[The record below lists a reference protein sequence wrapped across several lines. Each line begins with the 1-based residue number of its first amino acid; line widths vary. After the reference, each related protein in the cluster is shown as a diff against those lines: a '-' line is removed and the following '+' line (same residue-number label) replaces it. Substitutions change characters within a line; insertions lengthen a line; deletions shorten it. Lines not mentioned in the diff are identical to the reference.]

1 MTLTLVLRAAA
12 AAPLWAATTLFRL
25 LPKELASQTGAA
37 IGRNIGALLPV
48 NRTGDENLRRVF
60 PEWSAE
66 QRAAV
71 LRDCWGNLGRLA
83 TEHSYPPDEE
93 KLRVEGAEIL
103 ESAKNSGA
111 PVVFVSAHIGNW
123 EALPII
129 AARYGLRYTGV
140 YRQAN
145 NPFVER
151 LIQRQRGQQAAAF
164 IPKGKSGTKQLIRLV
179 RSGEPVGMLVDQRL
193 SEGIRV
199 PFLGLDAATTTT
211 PAELALRY
219 GAQLIPAYARRDA
232 DGGITVVV
240 EQPLSRDD
248 VPEEQ
253 DGVLWLTTALNER
266 ISGWIRAYPAQWL
279 WLHRRW
285 R

>member
-1 MTLTLVLRAAA
+1 
-12 AAPLWAATTLFRL
+12 
-25 LPKELASQTGAA
+25 
-37 IGRNIGALLPV
+37 
-48 NRTGDENLRRVF
+48 
-60 PEWSAE
+60 
-66 QRAAV
+66 
-71 LRDCWGNLGRLA
+71 
-83 TEHSYPPDEE
+83 
-93 KLRVEGAEIL
+93 
-103 ESAKNSGA
+103 
-111 PVVFVSAHIGNW
+111 
-123 EALPII
+123 
-129 AARYGLRYTGV
+129 
-140 YRQAN
+140 
-145 NPFVER
+145 
-151 LIQRQRGQQAAAF
+151 
-164 IPKGKSGTKQLIRLV
+164 
-179 RSGEPVGMLVDQRL
+179 GMLVDQRL